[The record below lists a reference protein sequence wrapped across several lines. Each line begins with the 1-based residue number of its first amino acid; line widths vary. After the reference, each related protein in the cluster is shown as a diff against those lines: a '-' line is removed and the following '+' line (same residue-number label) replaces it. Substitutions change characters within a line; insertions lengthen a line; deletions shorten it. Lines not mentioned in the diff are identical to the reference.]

1 MWVLRLQV
9 LGARFQ
15 GKIKSLFLHSLT
27 PSTYNLAP
35 ASRGFSLLELL
46 VVTGIFMV
54 LSTIV
59 LSTNARFGSVIVLKN
74 LAHDMALTIR
84 QAQVYGIAVRR
95 YQEGGGANFYV
106 GYGMHFTLPGEGSPS
121 TYELFADAIKNG
133 VYDPGETIQSTT
145 LAGGYR
151 IVDICAREAATGI
164 ETCSVPEVHM
174 VFRRPEPDA
183 LIRRAAGASLDDRVR
198 IIIESNKGDQ
208 AEVVVESS
216 GQISVH

>member
-1 MWVLRLQV
+1 
-9 LGARFQ
+9 
-15 GKIKSLFLHSLT
+15 
-27 PSTYNLAP
+27 
-35 ASRGFSLLELL
+35 
-46 VVTGIFMV
+46 MV

-95 YQEGGGANFYV
+95 YEGANFDV
-106 GYGMHFTLPGEGSPS
+106 GYGMHFTLPAEGNLS
-121 TYELFADAIKNG
+121 TYELFADAIENG
-133 VYDPGETIQSTT
+133 VYDPGETIQLTT
-145 LAGGYR
+145 IAGGYR

-164 ETCSVPEVHM
+164 PICGVQEINM

-183 LIRRAAGASLDDRVR
+183 CINGSINANGTCVSSDDQVT
-198 IIIESNKGDQ
+198 IIIESNRGDR
-208 AEVVVESS
+208 AEVVVEAS